1 MNKATLNK
9 YWQDPS
15 SIKKEDIPE
24 LKALADQYP
33 YAVAFKQLLCKALY
47 LHQDFDFEKYLKIT
61 ALQTSDRASFRKFL
75 LNESPDNSRYLQN
88 EIDPTQST
96 LLKVVEDQHATIK
109 EEEKKEEQTDP
120 KPLSI
125 EKEPSSEEKKEEVTK
140 ESESQERDPLNDLI
154 MAEAVSASI
163 AQEVEPNP
171 EDFKKEEKP
180 PVQKDAKMSM
190 TGWLNALEGK
200 ADINEVKDDFYK
212 KAEAIIDQFLAS
224 KPKIVPRNDFYSA
237 ENKAKSSATFNK
249 DIVSETLVK
258 IYIAQGHYQQALE
271 GCEQLILRFP
281 EKKSYFAG
289 LIQEVKELQKK
300 KT

>member
-15 SIKKEDIPE
+15 SIQKEDLPG
-24 LKALADQYP
+24 LKSLVDQYP
-33 YAVAFKQLLCKALY
+33 YAVAFKQLLCKGLY
-47 LHQDFDFEKYLKIT
+47 LHQDFEFEKYLKIT
-61 ALQTSDRASFRKFL
+61 ALQTSDRAAFRKFL
-75 LNESPDNSRYLQN
+75 LNEKLDTSRYLQN
-88 EIDPTQST
+88 ESSPLEST
-96 LLKVVEDQHATIK
+96 PLKVVETK
-109 EEEKKEEQTDP
+109 KPEEKTEDEIVEISTTNTSP
-120 KPLSI
+120 KDNS
-125 EKEPSSEEKKEEVTK
+125 KKA
-140 ESESQERDPLNDLI
+140 ERDPLEDLI
-154 MAEAVSASI
+154 MAEAISASI
-163 AQEVEPNP
+163 AKEVEPNP
-171 EDFKKEEKP
+171 EDFKKEERPIIPKNE
-180 PVQKDAKMSM
+180 KMSM

-200 ADINEVKDDFYK
+200 SDIEAVKDDFYK

-258 IYIAQGHYQQALE
+258 IYMAQGHYNQALE

-289 LIQEVKELQKK
+289 LIQEVKELQNKK
-300 KT
+300 A